1 MSGCG
6 GGEEE
11 EVALRQVEE
20 SVQDAG
26 FGAVET
32 CGAQGVEE
40 HGAQEGAVE
49 VGGWGCHFA
58 AGWWGWVVGLVV
70 WWVCYRGL
78 SLDHVRGLELRGGSA
93 VCRGE

>member
-1 MSGCG
+1 MAF
-6 GGEEE
+6 GE
-11 EVALRQVEE
+11 VEQR
-20 SVQDAG
+20 VQDAG

-49 VGGWGCHFA
+49 VGGRGCHFA

-70 WWVCYRGL
+70 WWVWWII
-78 SLDHVRGLELRGGSA
+78 VGSCSWVFVGRA
-93 VCRGE
+93 VVVALCVVVNEM